1 MDRKVTETHPEWLWY
16 VVVVVI
22 FLMMD
27 EEQNGLPAYS
37 WKVGAVAQFTKAP
50 ILEELVADMHAIG
63 S

>member
-1 MDRKVTETHPEWLWY
+1 M

-27 EEQNGLPAYS
+27 EEQKGLPAYS
-37 WKVGAVAQFTKAP
+37 SKVGAVAPFTKEP